1 MQFLTG
7 IFTNVSY
14 TSHVKP
20 KYMFLPEVV
29 IPSQPLQLKSQCE
42 PLILHLNVILSHFLK
57 SHPKDKGFFP
67 VYKCSVL
74 EGAIKNNNLPFLL
87 HSISMLLQV

>member
-7 IFTNVSY
+7 IFTNVLY

-20 KYMFLPEVV
+20 KYMLLPEVV

-67 VYKCSVL
+67 VYKCSM
-74 EGAIKNNNLPFLL
+74 F
-87 HSISMLLQV
+87 